1 MGFFKKLGTAVKK
14 GMKQVSLKN
23 VVKLGTPLLGAIPI
37 AGGLA
42 QSLVSNIS
50 EAHEMKKQAK
60 KLEAEG
66 KQAEALAM
74 QQQAEYLA
82 TQSGASVGQQV
93 GGQLNAFAK
102 GAANE
107 LKAQIGTTTNQVVG
121 QAGATVVDLTIKEWF
136 QKHWLKLVI
145 ALTALSGVYLV
156 LRKQGNKLY
165 RNGASSSLKA
175 KYASSKYWQR

>member
-50 EAHEMKKQAK
+50 EAHEKKKQAK

-66 KQAEALAM
+66 KHAEALAM
-74 QQQAEYLA
+74 QQQAEFLA
-82 TQSGASVGQQV
+82 TQSGALVGQQV

-102 GAANE
+102 GAVNE
-107 LKAQIGTTTNQVVG
+107 AKAQVSQTAKDTAGNIG
-121 QAGATVVDLTIKEWF
+121 AEVVDLTIKQWF
-136 QKHWLKLVI
+136 EKHWLKLLVGVG
-145 ALTALSGVYLV
+145 ALGGLFWYF
-156 LRKQGNKLY
+156 KNQHP
-165 RNGASSSLKA
+165 
-175 KYASSKYWQR
+175 SKKRWNAPVNRRR